1 MSTHTPKAAPD
12 QRKQSDFMIFIDES
26 GDHSLIS
33 IDPLYPLFVLTFC
46 IVNKNEYAQQII
58 PAFTSFK
65 MEFFGHDLAVLHAH
79 EIRKPRGDFSIL
91 LNPATRERFMGR
103 LNALIE
109 ETPIKV
115 IGIVIQKTKLKE
127 RYQTPQN
134 PYDLALRFGLE
145 RAFSF
150 LWANG
155 QKDRVV
161 PIVAES
167 RGRKEDADLEL
178 QFRRIT
184 QNRHDW
190 ELPFFRLAME
200 HISFDLRFASKQTNS
215 IGMQIAD
222 LLAHPIGRKVLKPE
236 QPNRAYD
243 LLEKKL
249 LRNDKGAMVGW
260 GLKVFP

>member
-1 MSTHTPKAAPD
+1 MSARATTPTSG
-12 QRKQSDFMIFIDES
+12 QRKPSDFMVFIDES

-33 IDPLYPLFVLTFC
+33 IDPLYPLFVLTLC
-46 IVNKNEYAQQII
+46 IVNKSDYARQII
-58 PAFTSFK
+58 PAFTDFK
-65 MEFFGHDLAVLHAH
+65 LEFFGHDLTVLHAH

-91 LNPATRERFMGR
+91 LNPVTRERFMDR
-103 LNALIE
+103 LNALIDAA
-109 ETPIKV
+109 PITV
-115 IGIVIQKTKLKE
+115 IGIVIKKTKLKE
-127 RYQTPQN
+127 RYQVPQS

-155 QKDRVV
+155 QKDRIV

-184 QNRHDW
+184 QNSHDW
-190 ELPFFRLAME
+190 NLPLFRLAMDS
-200 HISFDLRFASKQTNS
+200 ISFDLHFAAKQTNS

-222 LLAHPIGRKVLKPE
+222 LLAHPIGRKMLKPD

-243 LLEKKL
+243 LLEKKFL
-249 LRNDKGAMVGW
+249 KSDKGVTAGW
-260 GLKVFP
+260 GLKIFP